1 MSAVGRASG
10 RIWRIQGTPVGT
22 RPDGEVFADV
32 RAAESASHLLPGA
45 TAAILDIFWRRGPPL
60 QFRSLFSP
68 RGGSSSLSATD
79 QSNAA
84 KAVAKLKRQQRA
96 LVRDQNA
103 EMGRCQPDHEMS
115 KP

>member
-1 MSAVGRASG
+1 MIHKNGNRKETPKPGRKKN
-10 RIWRIQGTPVGT
+10 Q
-22 RPDGEVFADV
+22 D
-32 RAAESASHLLPGA
+32 
-45 TAAILDIFWRRGPPL
+45 TAAK
-60 QFRSLFSP
+60 RSSQKP
-68 RGGSSSLSATD
+68 KSKAGGGGGGSSSLSATD
-79 QSNAA
+79 QANAA